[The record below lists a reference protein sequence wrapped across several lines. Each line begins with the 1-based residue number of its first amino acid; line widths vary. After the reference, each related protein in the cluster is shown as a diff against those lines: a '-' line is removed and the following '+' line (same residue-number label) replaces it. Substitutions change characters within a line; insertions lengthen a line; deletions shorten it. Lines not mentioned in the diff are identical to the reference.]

1 MRNSKS
7 VEQTVL
13 NSPDVAR
20 RGAATLAWS
29 SSRRSSRMRRAVS
42 GPVRTNAS
50 PSRLSLS
57 TRSCSSSTARR
68 SLSTA
73 ASASRSRSR
82 VRVVVARLVAT
93 DEGRIVSAES
103 ASRLFVRGE
112 GSLTLTAVVVVVDRR
127 ESVAI
132 GAALGAT
139 RERDATSDA
148 ELLGMLPRV
157 PRKRCTVS
165 DRR

>member
-1 MRNSKS
+1 M
-7 VEQTVL
+7 
-13 NSPDVAR
+13 
-20 RGAATLAWS
+20 
-29 SSRRSSRMRRAVS
+29 
-42 GPVRTNAS
+42 
-50 PSRLSLS
+50 
-57 TRSCSSSTARR
+57 
-68 SLSTA
+68 
-73 ASASRSRSR
+73 
-82 VRVVVARLVAT
+82 AT

-132 GAALGAT
+132 GAALGET